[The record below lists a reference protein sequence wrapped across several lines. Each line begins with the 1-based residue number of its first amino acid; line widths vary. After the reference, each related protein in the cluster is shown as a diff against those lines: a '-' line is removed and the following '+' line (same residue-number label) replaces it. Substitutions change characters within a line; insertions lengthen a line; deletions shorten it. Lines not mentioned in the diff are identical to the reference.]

1 MNKIINFTKNG
12 FQFTYI
18 PSYNVVGIEDDNYNI
33 CIRGVES
40 KTMANNAASFIV
52 ILALYFSEINTTY
65 DDLIEVG
72 IAIES
77 KFDELNTL
85 VNEGRITESEK
96 NLLFSNYINR
106 IGNTL

>member
-77 KFDELNTL
+77 KFDELNKL

-96 NLLFSNYINR
+96 NLLFSNYIKK

>member
-12 FQFTYI
+12 FQFTYR

-33 CIRGVES
+33 CISGVES

-77 KFDELNTL
+77 KFDELNKL

-96 NLLFSNYINR
+96 NLIFSNYIKK
-106 IGNTL
+106 IGYTL